1 MDKIEVLEIM
11 RALEEEYKEQLR
23 EFRLTG
29 DNNYLYDFFCAVMNK
44 IQNINI
50 DKISSDFFTALT
62 DNEKK
67 AFQAIR
73 EQIGS
78 EGNFSV
84 VKMIQKTSLSR
95 PVFTSLLVKMEKYQ
109 VAEVKNQGVK
119 GTYIKMKI

>member
-1 MDKIEVLEIM
+1 MDKIEVLETM